1 LSLGCIRRGTGH
13 RMEAVKSGLL
23 AAVLWVLCGCA
34 GPRTA
39 TGPSDTAISESAGA
53 AGAVVDAFK
62 AALQAGDI
70 NRAAGYLDPGV
81 VILESGGAEHSRDE
95 YLAVHA
101 PADAKFLKTVKVTP
115 GRRTARVEGNLAWI
129 ASLSEYEFDKEGSM
143 AFIDAAET
151 MVLRRDAAGW
161 KIVHIHWS
169 SHE

>member
-1 LSLGCIRRGTGH
+1 
-13 RMEAVKSGLL
+13 MKSGLL
-23 AAVLWVLCGCA
+23 AAALWLMCGCA

-39 TGPSDTAISESAGA
+39 ADPTDTAIPESAGEA
-53 AGAVVDAFK
+53 VAVVDAFQ

-70 NRAAGYLDPGV
+70 DRAAGYLDPGV

-101 PADAKFLKTVKVTP
+101 PADARFLKTVKVTP
-115 GRRTARVEGNLAWI
+115 GRRTAHVEGNLAWI
-129 ASLSEYEFDKEGSM
+129 ASLSEYELDKEGSM

-169 SHE
+169 SHHE

>member
-1 LSLGCIRRGTGH
+1 
-13 RMEAVKSGLL
+13 MKSGLL
-23 AAVLWVLCGCA
+23 AAALWLLCGCA
-34 GPRTA
+34 GTRAA
-39 TGPSDTAISESAGA
+39 TGPGETAIPESTGEAV
-53 AGAVVDAFK
+53 AVVDAFQ

-70 NRAAGYLDPGV
+70 DRAAGYLDPGV

-101 PADAKFLKTVKVTP
+101 PADARFLKTVRITP
-115 GRRTARVEGNLAWI
+115 NHRTARVEGNLAWV
-129 ASLSEYEFDKEGSM
+129 ASLSEFEFEKEGQV
-143 AFIDAAET
+143 AFIDSAET